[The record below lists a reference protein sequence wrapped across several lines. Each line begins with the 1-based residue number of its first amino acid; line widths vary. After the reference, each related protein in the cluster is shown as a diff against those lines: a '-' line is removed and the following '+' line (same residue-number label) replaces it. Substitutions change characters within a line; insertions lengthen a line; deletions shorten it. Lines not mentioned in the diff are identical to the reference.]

1 LIQTSEGLGIPRID
15 TYEEFVA
22 VIRKVAL
29 LAVAGSL
36 TVAGCGAGAQPQT
49 AKPTQLT
56 EGANFSQGGIDARDM
71 FLLGPAPGQT
81 LAKGSTVPVYG
92 NLISD
97 TDAEDALTGV
107 SAPAFAAA
115 GAVRNGALALPPH
128 QLVTLG
134 RTTTSVILSGT
145 GSPLMGGESV
155 KVTFTFRN
163 ARAITVS
170 LPVVA
175 QQGDY
180 ATYPAFTE
188 SPSATPTTSPST
200 SPSAGDSASPKP
212 TGATATPVATSTAKA
227 KKKAKKA

>member
-1 LIQTSEGLGIPRID
+1 M
-15 TYEEFVA
+15 
-22 VIRKVAL
+22 IRKVAL

-56 EGANFSQGGIDARDM
+56 EGANFSQGGIDARNM
-71 FLLGPAPGQT
+71 FLLGPVPGQT
-81 LAKGSTVPVYG
+81 LARGATVPVYG

-97 TDAEDALTGV
+97 SDAEDALTGV
-107 SAPAFAAA
+107 SAPEFAAA
-115 GAVRNGALALPPH
+115 GAVKNGALALPAH

-134 RTTTSVILSGT
+134 RTTTSVILTGIGT
-145 GSPLMGGESV
+145 PLTGGESV

-170 LPVVA
+170 VPVVA

-188 SPSATPTTSPST
+188 APSTTPTATPT
-200 SPSAGDSASPKP
+200 AGDSATPDP
-212 TGATATPVATSTAKA
+212 TDTGTATATPAATSTGKAA
-227 KKKAKKA
+227 KKTKKA